1 MSAKDQLIT
10 ARDALQ
16 AEIDKKLAAMPEWK
30 ALQQVE
36 RAIEA
41 LGTAPRLQPLAVTGR
56 HRFRFVQSYASL
68 AIEALK
74 KEKRPLTTP
83 EVIEYVG
90 KNRTLSGDPEKNKI
104 NISSSL
110 SKENRLENILW
121 RNNRAW
127 WFADQP
133 APLDADLLQKG
144 EPDAKS

>member
-1 MSAKDQLIT
+1 MSIKQQLIT

-16 AEIDKKLAAMPEWK
+16 AEIDKRLEALPEWK
-30 ALQQVE
+30 ALQDVE

-41 LGTAPRLQPLAVTGR
+41 LGNTPAPVEMPRKPLSLRFVKSYALLAV
-56 HRFRFVQSYASL
+56 
-68 AIEALK
+68 EALK
-74 KEKRPLTTP
+74 KAKRPMTTP
-83 EVIEYVG
+83 EIIEYIAQHR
-90 KNRTLSGDPEKNKI
+90 KLSDDPEKNKI